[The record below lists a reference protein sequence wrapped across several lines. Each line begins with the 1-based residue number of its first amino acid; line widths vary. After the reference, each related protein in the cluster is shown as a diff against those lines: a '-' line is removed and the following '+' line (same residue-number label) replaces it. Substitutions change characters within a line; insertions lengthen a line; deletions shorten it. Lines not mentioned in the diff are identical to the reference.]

1 MSDVI
6 SRRATGRKRESMLKR
21 EDCKALLNYA
31 KFMGCVV
38 AKGVEDEQEALAKL
52 QGAITMFMMID
63 GISSSRADDISDFI
77 FDVYQKSLIAYFED
91 KEGDEQ
97 E

>member
-1 MSDVI
+1 MV
-6 SRRATGRKRESMLKR
+6 KY
-21 EDCKALLNYA
+21 EDCEALVFYA
-31 KFMGCVV
+31 AFMGREV
-38 AKGVEDEQEALAKL
+38 AKGADEQEALAKL
-52 QGAITMFMMID
+52 QGAMVMFMIID

-77 FDVYQKSLIAYFED
+77 FAKYQESLIAYFED

>member
-1 MSDVI
+1 
-6 SRRATGRKRESMLKR
+6 MLKR
-21 EDCKALLNYA
+21 KDCEALLIYA
-31 KFMGCVV
+31 TLMGRES
-38 AKGVEDEQEALAKL
+38 AKGADEQEALAKL

-63 GISSSRADDISDFI
+63 GLSSGMCDII
-77 FDVYQKSLIAYFED
+77 YNHVFDQYQDSFIAYFED

>member
-1 MSDVI
+1 
-6 SRRATGRKRESMLKR
+6 MLKY
-21 EDCKALLNYA
+21 EDCGTLLSFA
-31 KFMGCVV
+31 ATMGRE
-38 AKGVEDEQEALAKL
+38 AAQGEDEQEALAKL

-63 GISSSRADDISDFI
+63 GLSSSMCDII
-77 FDVYQKSLIAYFED
+77 YNHVFDQYQDSFIAYFEY